1 MTTQNAPTQVRFSA
15 RSVARTILQT
25 IVPAVIA
32 LGFVVPEIVEIVLE
46 QSGESMP
53 EGLRGILLGTS
64 AAVAAVAGGL
74 ARVMA
79 IPRVEAFLRSQRFL
93 RWLAAEPE
101 PLPPVDVVD
110 DPAPVAGIWRHDSAD
125 TKSEAAHHDPTP
137 GDPLDTSH

>member
-1 MTTQNAPTQVRFSA
+1 MTGTPDRHPRHPVNRATRH
-15 RSVARTILQT
+15 
-25 IVPAVIA
+25 
-32 LGFVVPEIVEIVLE
+32 
-46 QSGESMP
+46 
-53 EGLRGILLGTS
+53 LLL
-64 AAVAAVAGGL
+64 AGGL

-79 IPRVEAFLRSQRFL
+79 IPQVEAFLRSQRFL